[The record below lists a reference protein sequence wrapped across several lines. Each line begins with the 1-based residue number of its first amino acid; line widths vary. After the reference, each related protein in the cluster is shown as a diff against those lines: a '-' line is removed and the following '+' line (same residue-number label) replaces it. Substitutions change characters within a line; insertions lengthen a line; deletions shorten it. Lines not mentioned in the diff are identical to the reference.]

1 MKVFGWCDWVVA
13 AAAAGT
19 ALAGRKYY
27 QGRLGARWCGGLCGY
42 LSVQLAT
49 HHQPTIPDIAV
60 CTAGAREPFCRKTP
74 NLGARNV
81 TCHKKCVQEV
91 S

>member
-27 QGRLGARWCGGLCGY
+27 QGRQGGVVG
-42 LSVQLAT
+42 
-49 HHQPTIPDIAV
+49 
-60 CTAGAREPFCRKTP
+60 
-74 NLGARNV
+74 
-81 TCHKKCVQEV
+81 CVV
-91 S
+91 ICLYN